1 MKNKEEKMLPEF
13 YQFQHPTKMIYGEG
27 LASDFS
33 HELEGLNAKKYFMV
47 SDHVIN
53 DLGLLKK
60 IKEGMEEGGITIT
73 GRFLDVP
80 QDASIEAVEAISKQ
94 AVETGAEG
102 LIAVGGGSVIDATKA
117 ANFTFSHGGDFIE
130 DYSGAGTLT
139 EPLKPFVVI
148 PTTAGTGSECTLV
161 AIIYDTKNK
170 VKLAFSDSYLLPD
183 LAVLDPMMT
192 KSLPPGLTA
201 STGMDALTH
210 AVESY
215 VGIDTSPHSET
226 LAVGAIE
233 LIFKNLVQ
241 STENGDDLEA
251 RGAMLIASNMA
262 GTSFSHS
269 MVGCVHGMAHTVGGL
284 FRVPHG
290 VANAIFLPH
299 GMEYNFE
306 ECKEKY
312 AKLAYFMGEDVSGL
326 SVDDAAKKAI
336 EAVRNLNKK
345 LNKASGIPINL
356 KDAGVPEEKLN
367 EIAKGAVEDGTSI
380 YNIREVVAEEILV
393 HIKNAY

>member
-1 MKNKEEKMLPEF
+1 MLPEF

-33 HELEGLNAKKYFMV
+33 HELEGMNAKKYFMV
-47 SDHVIN
+47 SDPVIN
-53 DLGLLKK
+53 DLGLLKG
-60 IKEGMEEGGITIT
+60 IKEGMEQGGITVT

-94 AVETGAEG
+94 ATETGAEG
-102 LIAVGGGSVIDATKA
+102 LMAVGGGSVIDATKA

-148 PTTAGTGSECTLV
+148 PTTAGTGSESTLV
-161 AIIYDTKNK
+161 AIIYDAKNK

-201 STGMDALTH
+201 STGVDALTH
-210 AVESY
+210 AIESY
-215 VGIDTSPHSET
+215 VGIDTSPHSEA
-226 LAVGAIE
+226 LAVAAIE
-233 LIFKNLVQ
+233 LISKNLVR

-269 MVGCVHGMAHTVGGL
+269 MVGCVHSMAHATGGL

-290 VANAIFLPH
+290 IANAIFLPH

-306 ECKEKY
+306 ECKERY

-336 EAVRNLNKK
+336 EAVRNLTKK

-356 KDAGVPEEKLN
+356 KDAGVPEERLN
-367 EIAKGAVEDGTSI
+367 EIAEGAVEDGSSI
-380 YNIREVVAEEILV
+380 YNIREVIAEEILV
-393 HIKNAY
+393 HVKNAY

>member
-1 MKNKEEKMLPEF
+1 MLPEF
-13 YQFQHPTKMIYGEG
+13 YQFQHPTKMIYGER

-53 DLGLLKK
+53 DLGLLKE
-60 IKEGMEEGGITIT
+60 IKGGMEEGGITIT

-94 AVETGAEG
+94 ATETGAEG

-148 PTTAGTGSECTLV
+148 PTTAGTGSESTLA
-161 AIIYDTKNK
+161 AIIYDAKNK

-215 VGIDTSPHSET
+215 VGIDTSPHSEA
-226 LAVGAIE
+226 LAVAAIE
-233 LIFKNLVQ
+233 LIFKNLVR

-269 MVGCVHGMAHTVGGL
+269 MVGCVHSMAHATGGL

-290 VANAIFLPH
+290 IANAIFLPH

-306 ECKEKY
+306 ECKDKY

-367 EIAKGAVEDGTSI
+367 EIAEGAVEDGTSI

-393 HIKNAY
+393 HVKNAY